1 MKTRSL
7 LFSLFCSFLFSSVAY
22 SGEDDM
28 SLSALEKK
36 LTASLQSR
44 DVDAFM
50 TLVAPDFSASDG
62 SGYEA
67 LKGQMAQFFTQATTL
82 EVKEVER
89 LPADDG
95 VEIATRLDLTM
106 QGMQDPFPWTF
117 YFVTEERSGGYLIV
131 DIYDQR
137 ERQRRNSPL
146 YDPGFN
152 QDGLSAE
159 TLDLIDRR
167 CGAWVGDD
175 VEIVRG
181 RKVEIRFWRDPDSPT
196 GLWSQFSLLRYTDA
210 GVEQHVR
217 ALVHADAATRT
228 HRMHALDLDSFENR
242 EPFLN
247 HPELAP
253 DVTVLNWRFKKKNGD
268 ITALVS
274 DRGEERFL
282 SANAV
287 ELMDSGGNRQRFF
300 PPKSVE
306 LVDPEG
312 NRRRIERVEEIEVT
326 AEKPPHPTPSE
337 APLGECLLS
346 WQLGASILKQ
356 DEATQRVLIATRL
369 HDYTFDIRK
378 DYSYCRS
385 SRFAVCDKGIVSRVD
400 TRLMVNPNEYTS
412 RMPDDMIERLR
423 QPIEYDEALFD
434 PTVCVTLGDTFYWSV
449 MSTSD
454 DLIQLHGCNGDIYPY
469 HRSHSAQDRVEWFR

>member
-1 MKTRSL
+1 MKRRLSL
-7 LFSLFCSFLFSSVAY
+7 LSLFTILLTGIAVHSEEAEMSI
-22 SGEDDM
+22 DD
-28 SLSALEKK
+28 LQKK
-36 LTASLQSR
+36 LASSLQSR

-50 TLVAPDFSASDG
+50 RLVVPDFSAPDG

-67 LKGQMAQFFTQATTL
+67 LKGQMAQFFTQATSL
-82 EVKEVER
+82 EVKEVEK
-89 LPADDG
+89 LSPADG
-95 VEIATRLDLTM
+95 GTEIATRLDLTM

-117 YFVTEERSGGYLIV
+117 YFVTEERIGGYLIV

-146 YDPGFN
+146 YDPAFN
-152 QDGLSAE
+152 QAGLSAE

-167 CGAWVGDD
+167 CGVWVGND

-181 RKVEIRFWRDPDSPT
+181 RKLEIRFWRDPDSPT

-210 GVEQHVR
+210 GLEQHVR
-217 ALVHADAATRT
+217 ALVHADAATRM
-228 HRMHALDLDSFENR
+228 HRMHALDLDSFESG

-247 HPELAP
+247 EPDLAS
-253 DVTVLNWRFKKKNGD
+253 DITVLNWSFEKKDGD
-268 ITALVS
+268 IAALASV
-274 DRGEERFL
+274 RGEERFL
-282 SANAV
+282 S
-287 ELMDSGGNRQRFF
+287 SGEI
-300 PPKSVE
+300 E
-306 LVDPEG
+306 LVDAED
-312 NRRRIERVEEIEVT
+312 NSRRIERVEEIEVT
-326 AEKPPHPTPSE
+326 AEKPPHLTPSQ

-400 TRLMVNPNEYTS
+400 TRLMVNPNEFTS
-412 RMPDDMIERLR
+412 RMPDNMIQRLR
-423 QPIEYDEALFD
+423 EPVEYDEALFD

-469 HRSHSAQDRVEWFR
+469 HRPHSAQDRVEWFR

>member
-1 MKTRSL
+1 MKRRLS
-7 LFSLFCSFLFSSVAY
+7 LFSLFAIFLTGIAAHSEEA
-22 SGEDDM
+22 GM
-28 SLSALEKK
+28 SMDALQEK
-36 LTASLQSR
+36 LTTSLQSR

-50 TLVAPDFSASDG
+50 RLVALDFSASDD

-67 LKGQMAQFFTQATTL
+67 LKGQMVQFFTQATSL

-89 LPADDG
+89 LLADDKI
-95 VEIATRLDLTM
+95 EIATRLDLIM

-117 YFVTEERSGGYLIV
+117 YFVAEERAGGYLIV

-146 YDPGFN
+146 YDPAFN
-152 QDGLSAE
+152 QTGLSAE

-167 CGAWVGDD
+167 CGVWIGDD

-181 RKVEIRFWRDPDSPT
+181 RKLEIRFWRDPDSPT

-210 GVEQHVR
+210 GLEQHVR

-228 HRMHALDLDSFENR
+228 HRMHALDLDSFENG
-242 EPFLN
+242 EPFLT
-247 HPELAP
+247 HPELVSN
-253 DVTVLNWRFKKKNGD
+253 VTVLNWNFEKKNGD
-268 ITALVS
+268 VTALVS

-282 SANAV
+282 SANPV
-287 ELMDSGGNRQRFF
+287 KLMDSGGNRQWFF

-312 NRRRIERVEEIEVT
+312 NRHRIERVEEIEVT
-326 AEKPPHPTPSE
+326 AEKPSHPTPSE

-356 DEATQRVLIATRL
+356 DEATQRVLIATRH

-385 SRFAVCDKGIVSRVD
+385 SRFAVCDKGMVSRVD
-400 TRLMVNPNEYTS
+400 TRLMVNPNEFTS
-412 RMPDDMIERLR
+412 RMPDNMIQRLR

-434 PTVCVTLGDTFYWSV
+434 PTVCVTLGDTFYWSM

-469 HRSHSAQDRVEWFR
+469 HRPQSAQDKVEWFR